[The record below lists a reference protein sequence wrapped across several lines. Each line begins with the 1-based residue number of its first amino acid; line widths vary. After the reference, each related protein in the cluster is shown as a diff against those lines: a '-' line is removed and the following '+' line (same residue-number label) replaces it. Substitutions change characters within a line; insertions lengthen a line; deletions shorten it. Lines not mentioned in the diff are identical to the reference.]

1 MSRSFAEGRIFLFFL
16 LDLVFSFVLANAI
29 LETYFPSNRKTMIV
43 LVSIFVVGVGIAVLA
58 YSIAMIVNFGSK
70 AGTLDPV
77 PDFSRLVVVSCDLA
91 YALLLETSLVIA
103 AFNLARTES
112 NPVVRSR
119 LLIFLGATTL
129 LLCLWTVAVV
139 LTCLYYTVDV
149 SAFGKPM
156 LVVISTSELIT
167 GVCICVY
174 CFFATIAAGK
184 SKEHALVQDQSK
196 GESSVPLMY
205 RDY

>member
-1 MSRSFAEGRIFLFFL
+1 
-16 LDLVFSFVLANAI
+16 
-29 LETYFPSNRKTMIV
+29 
-43 LVSIFVVGVGIAVLA
+43 VLA

-129 LLCLWTVAVV
+129 LVCLWTVAVV

-149 SAFGKPM
+149 SAFGKAHACCHQHFRADHWCLHM
-156 LVVISTSELIT
+156 RLLFFCNHRCRENLKNTRWCKTSRRERARYLSCTVITEPRWS
-167 GVCICVY
+167 
-174 CFFATIAAGK
+174 
-184 SKEHALVQDQSK
+184 
-196 GESSVPLMY
+196 
-205 RDY
+205 